1 MNRLRLTATRSVSR
15 RWTEE
20 SVPPNPSPEQ
30 PPMAPHDPPDPA
42 PQAAAWD
49 RALRV
54 IFMESTHSTEGMTKN
69 RSWRTNKRGRA
80 AIKDSRRH

>member
-1 MNRLRLTATRSVSR
+1 MNRLSLTTTGSTPR
-15 RWTEE
+15 RWGEE
-20 SVPPNPSPEQ
+20 SVPPSPSPER
-30 PPMAPHDPPDPA
+30 PPLAPHDPPDPA

-54 IFMESTHSTEGMTKN
+54 IFMESTHSTEGLTKN

-80 AIKDSRRH
+80 AIKAPRGH